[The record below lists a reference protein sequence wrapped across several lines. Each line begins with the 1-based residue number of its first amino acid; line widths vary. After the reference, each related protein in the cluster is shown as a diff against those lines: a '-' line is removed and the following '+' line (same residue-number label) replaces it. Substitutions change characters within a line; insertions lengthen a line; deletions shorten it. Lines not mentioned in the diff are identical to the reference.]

1 MLRLSLILYYLE
13 ETGHRGKCTA
23 FLKTLL
29 QEKIFTGCFRKNR
42 GGTVWLKKYHYQES
56 AT

>member
-13 ETGHRGKCTA
+13 ETGPGKCTA